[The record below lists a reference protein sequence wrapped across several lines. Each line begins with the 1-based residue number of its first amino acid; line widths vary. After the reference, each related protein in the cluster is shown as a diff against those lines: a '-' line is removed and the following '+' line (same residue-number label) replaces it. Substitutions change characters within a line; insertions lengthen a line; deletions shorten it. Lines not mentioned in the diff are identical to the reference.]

1 MAITKITEL
10 KSAIAVGARSNLFE
24 VSLSVPTNNADLTA
38 LNARF
43 TYLCKGAQLPG
54 STLGLIDVPFMAGR
68 RYKLAGD
75 RTFVEWTTTVL
86 NDQDFVIRKA
96 LEDIQRIYGATN
108 YDAPTSKT
116 KTGAATGDFNTITVK
131 QYDQAGSAKYTYT
144 LFNAW
149 PSEIST
155 IDLAYD
161 SVDTIEEFT
170 CTWSYDYFTFA
181 SGTQSNPNASS
192 VAEPTRP

>member
-1 MAITKITEL
+1 MAITKISEL

-24 VSLSVPTNNADLTA
+24 VEITGVDES
-38 LNARF
+38 F
-43 TYLCKGAQLPG
+43 KYLCKGAQLPG

-86 NDQDFVIRKA
+86 NDQNFKIRKS
-96 LEDIQRIYGATN
+96 LEDLQRIYGATN
-108 YDAPTSKT
+108 YNSATSKT
-116 KTGAATGDFNTITVK
+116 KTGSATTELNTITVK
-131 QYDQAGSAKYTYT
+131 QYDQVGNAKYTYK

-170 CTWSYDYFTFA
+170 CTWSYDYFTFT
-181 SGTQSNPNASS
+181 SGTQSNSSGASS
-192 VAEPTRP
+192 VADSDPNE